1 MPCMVRLR
9 RDCCPEITRVGSA
22 FPLANL
28 ANAEILGSLTQ
39 LGTRI
44 SSRFESYATAPGFP
58 KPTVGDPAGA
68 LRRIRLGATLPV
80 AAIGK
85 MRMELSPLFATAISL
100 RWRSTSMAIGQFRPV
115 LAP

>member
-1 MPCMVRLR
+1 M
-9 RDCCPEITRVGSA
+9 TRVGSA

-39 LGTRI
+39 FGTRI

-80 AAIGK
+80 AVMGK
-85 MRMELSPLFATAISL
+85 TSAVWSP
-100 RWRSTSMAIGQFRPV
+100 
-115 LAP
+115 